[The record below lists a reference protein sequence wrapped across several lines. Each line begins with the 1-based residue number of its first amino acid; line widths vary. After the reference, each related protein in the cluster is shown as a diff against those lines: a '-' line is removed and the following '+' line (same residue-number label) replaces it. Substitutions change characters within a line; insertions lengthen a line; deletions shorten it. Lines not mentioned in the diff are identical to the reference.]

1 MKISLL
7 TPALVA
13 ILGLA
18 LAGAPVTAQAQTSTN
33 SAPLTAAAASTPAKV
48 TKTAKI
54 PYKGSITAIDATS
67 VTVASKDK
75 TLTMALAPTTTFQ
88 KDGKKATLA
97 DFAVGDKVTGSYT
110 KDATGAMTAHS
121 LHKKTPKTPAT
132 TPAPATTTAP
142 ATTPAP
148 ATPAVPAAN

>member
-18 LAGAPVTAQAQTSTN
+18 LAGAPVTVQAQTSTN
-33 SAPLTAAAASTPAKV
+33 SAPAAAAAASTPAKV

-75 TLTMALAPTTTFQ
+75 TLTLAITPKTTFK
-88 KDGKKATLA
+88 KDKMVATLA
-97 DFAVGDKVTGSYT
+97 DFAVGDKITGSYST
-110 KDATGAMTAHS
+110 DATGAMMANS
-121 LHKKTPKTPAT
+121 IHKKTPKTPAT
-132 TPAPATTTAP
+132 TDAP

-148 ATPAVPAAN
+148 ATPAAN